1 MEEQREMDV
10 YIILYNSQ
18 NPILE
23 KKQKE
28 TWDVIYQPDWFS
40 FLPSFLLSFN
50 PVCCILPQLDV
61 FVLDFYIFFG
71 MLQRTIDYPM
81 IKPSKRRDIR
91 GGKKAVSKTFTY
103 KIPPSLS
110 TQPLKTRINRRDC
123 PEE

>member
-40 FLPSFLLSFN
+40 FLPSI
-50 PVCCILPQLDV
+50 P
-61 FVLDFYIFFG
+61 Y
-71 MLQRTIDYPM
+71 
-81 IKPSKRRDIR
+81 
-91 GGKKAVSKTFTY
+91 AVY
-103 KIPPSLS
+103 C
-110 TQPLKTRINRRDC
+110 RN
-123 PEE
+123 